1 MSGVSLRGVVKR
13 YGETTA
19 VDAVDL
25 DVAPGEFLAVL
36 GPSGC
41 GKTTLLRLVAGFE
54 SPDAGEITL
63 GGRVVAS
70 PRGVVPP
77 EERRAG
83 VVFQSY
89 ALWPHMSVARNVGY
103 ALEIAGQTAAERERR
118 VDAALSLVG
127 LAGFGARAPNALSG
141 GQRQRVALAR
151 CLAMSPDVLLL
162 DEPLANLDA
171 HLRAAMIEE
180 FRAAHA
186 RTGLTTIY
194 ITHDQAEAMALA
206 TRVAVMFDGRIV
218 QAATPADL
226 YREPRDTRV
235 GGFIGR
241 GAIVPAT
248 ILGPGRVEVLGRV
261 VAARMPAGAR
271 PGPAQLCL
279 RPEDLEP
286 TATDADDAVRVRVHR
301 CLYRGGGYELDVV
314 PIAAVTPRLR
324 LDSRTPVA
332 EGGTLAVCILD
343 GWALPD

>member
-1 MSGVSLRGVVKR
+1 MTGVSLRGVVKR
-13 YGETTA
+13 FGATTA

-25 DVAPGEFLAVL
+25 EVAQGEFLAVL

-54 SPDAGEITL
+54 SPDGGEIAL
-63 GGRVVAS
+63 GARVVAS
-70 PRGVVPP
+70 RRGVVPP
-77 EERRAG
+77 EERRVG

-103 ALEIAGQTAAERERR
+103 ALEIAGIAAADRQSR
-118 VDAALSLVG
+118 VDTALGLVG
-127 LAGFGARAPNALSG
+127 LAQHGARQPNELSG

-180 FRAAHA
+180 FRSAHA

-194 ITHDQAEAMALA
+194 ITHDQSEAMALA

-218 QAATPADL
+218 QSAAPTEL
-226 YREPRDTRV
+226 YREPCDARV

-241 GAIVPAT
+241 GAIVPAN
-248 ILGPGRVEVLGRV
+248 IRGPGRVEVFGREI
-261 VAARMPAGAR
+261 AARMPAAAR

-279 RPEDLEP
+279 RPEDLAP
-286 TATDADDAVRVRVHR
+286 VPGDSPAAIPVRVHR
-301 CLYRGGGYELDVV
+301 SLYRGGGYEIDVV
-314 PIAAVTPRLR
+314 PLGADAVRLR
-324 LDSRTPVA
+324 LDIRTPVA
-332 EGGTLAVCILD
+332 EGTTMAVRILD
-343 GWALPD
+343 GWALPA